1 MVYSMLI
8 LWILNDHLLKAQF
21 GNVWTGKLSDI
32 AGLVVFPLFMLAS
45 YQVIARLLGQWRPQD
60 RAVLWK
66 SIFSTGFIFSAVNL
80 SERWSALFET
90 LVGYLQWPIRATW
103 SLLSGVD
110 SLGYTAVK
118 HTQDP
123 TDLLTLPALC
133 VAAFI
138 GCRYTEPRPLPQ
150 RDPNEQG
157 E

>member
-60 RAVLWK
+60 RAVLWT

-90 LVGYLQWPIRATW
+90 LIGYLQWPIRATW
-103 SLLSGVD
+103 SLLEFARSHVRVSGTR
-110 SLGYTAVK
+110 SFGRGETAK
-118 HTQDP
+118 SQRERWRS
-123 TDLLTLPALC
+123 
-133 VAAFI
+133 
-138 GCRYTEPRPLPQ
+138 CRGGRAEP
-150 RDPNEQG
+150 
-157 E
+157 